1 MTTNSGWDEYKRLVL
16 NELEQNGQR
25 LLRIEKRLGKIDQ
38 HIVEHKTKIYMASGF
53 VSIVFSAIVA
63 ALFKFFL

>member
-1 MTTNSGWDEYKRLVL
+1 MESNGWDEYKRLVL

-38 HIVEHKTKIYMASGF
+38 HIIEHKTKIYMASSI
-53 VSIVFSAIVA
+53 VSILFSAIVA
-63 ALFKFFL
+63 TLFKFFL

>member
-1 MTTNSGWDEYKRLVL
+1 MDSNGWDEYKRLVL

-38 HIVEHKTKIYMASGF
+38 HIVEHKIKIYMASGF